1 MADNNGV
8 LNLNVVNVY
17 QQDVAESVTVLVK
30 NQQLVDNR
38 FFPNMAGGNTVQLQ
52 GLMRT
57 PQGRYL
63 LEVDS
68 PSYQPVAQ
76 FINIPASGDLTIDVI
91 LPVNPNRVTSMER
104 PDAKDLLPDLR
115 DFLLKSSLTIA
126 GKKGVEL
133 FAALSDIL
141 CAGLLNLVAKARQT
155 LLSSGK
161 PALSYLL
168 DMVDLRGDRL
178 FAKVSPELPGE
189 CRRSETAGILHSV
202 SDALHNPFPG
212 FERAGSYK
220 TFDHYGNLQLT
231 LSNNPTSGEW
241 MVDMDI
247 DDAQGL
253 EHVFQVVHNAVTGE
267 PTHPYNIHEILVE
280 FQQLDPGYT
289 LKVGETIKAGA
300 AAA

>member
-1 MADNNGV
+1 MADSNGL
-8 LNLNVVNVY
+8 LNLNIVNVY
-17 QQDVAESVTVLVK
+17 QENVAENVTVILK

-38 FFPNMAGGNTVQLQ
+38 FFPNLPGGNTIQVQ

-68 PSYQPVAQ
+68 PSYQTVSQ
-76 FINIPASGDLTIDVI
+76 FINIPASGELTMDVV
-91 LPVNPNRVTSMER
+91 LPVNPNRVTSMQR
-104 PDAKDLLPDLR
+104 PEINELLPDLR
-115 DFLLKSSLTIA
+115 NFLQTSSVTIGGNKGLT
-126 GKKGVEL
+126 L
-133 FAALSDIL
+133 FPVLPDIL
-141 CAGLLNLVAKARQT
+141 CAGLLNLVTKARQT

-168 DMVDLRGDRL
+168 DMVDLHGDRL
-178 FAKVSPELPGE
+178 FAKVSPELPSE
-189 CRRSETAGILHSV
+189 CQRSETAGILHSV
-202 SDALHNPFPG
+202 SDALHDPFPG
-212 FERAGSYK
+212 FQRAGSYK

-231 LSNNPTSGEW
+231 LANNPNTGEW

-253 EHVFQVVHNAVTGE
+253 EHVFQVVHNTVTGE

-280 FQQLDPGYT
+280 FQQLDPGYS
-289 LKVGETIKAGA
+289 LKVGETVKAKVA
-300 AAA
+300 AA

>member
-1 MADNNGV
+1 MADSNGI

-17 QQDVAESVTVLVK
+17 QQDVAENVTVILK
-30 NQQLVDNR
+30 NQQLMENR
-38 FFPNMAGGNTVQLQ
+38 FFPNLPGGNTIQLQ

-63 LEVDS
+63 LEIDS
-68 PSYQPVAQ
+68 PSYQPVSQ
-76 FINIPASGDLTIDVI
+76 FINIPASGDLTMDIV

-104 PDAKDLLPDLR
+104 PDMKDLLPDLR
-115 DFLLKSSLTIA
+115 DFLQKSSLVIG
-126 GKKGVEL
+126 GKKGVDL
-133 FAALSDIL
+133 FPVLPDIL

-168 DMVDLRGDRL
+168 DMVDLHGDRL
-178 FAKVSPELPGE
+178 FAKVSPELPSE
-189 CRRSETAGILHSV
+189 CKRSETAGILHSV
-202 SDALHNPFPG
+202 SDALHDPLPG
-212 FERAGSYK
+212 FERAASYK

-231 LSNNPTSGEW
+231 LSNNPESGEW

-253 EHVFQVVHNAVTGE
+253 EHVFQVVHNTVAGE
-267 PTHPYNIHEILVE
+267 PTNPYNIHEILVE
-280 FQQLDPGYT
+280 FQQLDPGYS
-289 LKVGETIKAGA
+289 LRVGETIKAKA
-300 AAA
+300 ATA

>member
-1 MADNNGV
+1 MADSNGV

-17 QQDVAESVTVLVK
+17 QEDVTEQVTVILK
-30 NQQLVDNR
+30 NQQLADNR
-38 FFPNMAGGNTVQLQ
+38 FFPNMPGGNTIQLQ

-68 PSYQPVAQ
+68 PSYQPVSQ
-76 FINIPASGDLTIDVI
+76 FINIPASGDQTMDVV
-91 LPVNPNRVTSMER
+91 LPVNPNRVSSMAR
-104 PDAKDLLPDLR
+104 PDVKDLLPDLR
-115 DFLLKSSLTIA
+115 DFLQKSSLSISGT
-126 GKKGVEL
+126 KGLDL
-133 FAALSDIL
+133 FPVLPDIL
-141 CAGLLNLVAKARQT
+141 CAGLLNLVTKARQT

-168 DMVDLRGDRL
+168 DMVDLHGDRL
-178 FAKVSPELPGE
+178 FAKVSSELPSE
-189 CRRSETAGILHSV
+189 CKRSETAGILHSV
-202 SDALHNPFPG
+202 SDSLHDPFPG
-212 FERAGSYK
+212 FERAGSFK

-231 LSNNPTSGEW
+231 LSTNPETGEW

-253 EHVFQVVHNAVTGE
+253 EHVFQVVHNTLTGE

-280 FQQLDPGYT
+280 FQQLDPGYS
-289 LKVGETIKAGA
+289 LKVGETIKAKAAGA
-300 AAA
+300 